1 MKRRNLFLM
10 LFVLLLSLG
19 FVASCK
25 DKNEEKEPEQ
35 PKEVEV
41 SNEVAYA
48 AAGESVKQI
57 VEKAGTDLKALKVNV
72 SVNGTFKDLGK
83 ELFEGKEQAVV
94 GSLSGA
100 AQIGDLSK
108 LESILAA
115 VNGKVTFNG
124 EEFALIELFVKNKAM
139 AGHFKVADLDKAGQF
154 NDEYTYNTAEKGEGE
169 GEGEGEE
176 EPDLAA
182 ILEQYKSM
190 ITAEQIDAVVAA
202 LKEALPTPKTTQT
215 GATTSIVFTVTMDNI
230 LDYITAVAGLVGGE
244 TPDEA
249 DFAEMLSAFNINK
262 LELRL
267 DITGTES
274 IKISA
279 DFDVKVMT
287 YVAKGSLSIELSTKD
302 VTVSVSDDK
311 MAAIK
316 AAYDAQIAAEEEGEK

>member
-25 DKNEEKEPEQ
+25 DKNKEKEPEQ

-72 SVNGTFKDLGK
+72 AVNGTFKDFGK

-124 EEFALIELFVKNKAM
+124 EEFALIELYVKNKAM
-139 AGHFKVADLDKAGQF
+139 AGHYKVADLDTVGQF
-154 NDEYTYNTAEKGEGE
+154 NDDYAYSAAE
-169 GEGEGEE
+169 EGEE
-176 EPDLAA
+176 DPDLAA
-182 ILEQYKSM
+182 IVEQYKSK
-190 ITAEQIDAVVAA
+190 ITAEQIDAIVAA
-202 LKEALPTPKTTQT
+202 LKEALPAPKTTQT

-244 TPDEA
+244 GPDED
-249 DFAEMLSAFNINK
+249 DFAEMLAAFNINK

-287 YVAKGSLSIELSTKD
+287 YAAKGSLSIELSTKD

-316 AAYDAQIAAEEEGEK
+316 AAYDAQKAAEEEEK

>member
-25 DKNEEKEPEQ
+25 DKNKEKEPEQ

-72 SVNGTFKDLGK
+72 SVNGTFKDFGK

-139 AGHFKVADLDKAGQF
+139 AGHFKVADLDHVGQF
-154 NDEYTYNTAEKGEGE
+154 NDEYAYNTAENGE

-182 ILEQYKSM
+182 ILEQYKSK
-190 ITAEQIDAVVAA
+190 ITAEQIDAIVAA
-202 LKEALPTPKTTQT
+202 LKEALPAPKTTQT

-244 TPDEA
+244 GPDED
-249 DFAEMLSAFNINK
+249 DFAEMLAAFNINK

-316 AAYDAQIAAEEEGEK
+316 AAYDAQEAAEGEGEK